1 MKNPMVNLAEER
13 QKDISNMQNIQN
25 VRNEYKNMS
34 VEECKQKCF
43 EDRFEFDACFLNI
56 TSDLNVSTSIRTL
69 HLLGAKKIFVMGKK
83 KLDRRA
89 LVGAEFYQDIQYLG
103 GLDMKTLEI
112 DDSVFL
118 ELINRDENYFPIYVE
133 MGGEN
138 LNDIIWKNLLKKS
151 EGKYYKPLLIFGN
164 EGRGIGENIFKLR
177 DKLKRS
183 AVVSIPMRGVLRS
196 LNVSASVAMVTW
208 DMVEEMYS
216 FE

>member
-1 MKNPMVNLAEER
+1 MKN
-13 QKDISNMQNIQN
+13 
-25 VRNEYKNMS
+25 
-34 VEECKQKCF
+34 
-43 EDRFEFDACFLNI
+43 
-56 TSDLNVSTSIRTL
+56 
-69 HLLGAKKIFVMGKK
+69 
-83 KLDRRA
+83 
-89 LVGAEFYQDIQYLG
+89 
-103 GLDMKTLEI
+103 LEI

-118 ELINRDENYFPIYVE
+118 EMINRDENYFPIYVE
-133 MGGEN
+133 TGGEN

-151 EGKYYKPLLIFGN
+151 EGQYYKPLLIFGN
-164 EGRGIGENIFKLR
+164 EGRGIGENIFNLR

>member
-1 MKNPMVNLAEER
+1 MKNSMVNLAEER
-13 QKDISNMQNIQN
+13 QKDISKMQNIQN
-25 VRNEYKNMS
+25 VRDEYKNLS
-34 VEECKQKCF
+34 IEECKQKCL

-69 HLLGAKKIFVMGKK
+69 HLLGANKIFILGKK

-89 LVGAEFYQDIQYLG
+89 LVGAEFYQNIEYLG
-103 GLDMKTLEI
+103 GLDMTTLEI
-112 DDSVFL
+112 DDKVFL
-118 ELINRDENYFPIYVE
+118 ELMNRDENYFPIYVE

-138 LNDIIWKNLLKKS
+138 LNDISWKNLLRKS
-151 EGKYYKPLLIFGN
+151 EGQYYKPLLIFGN

-177 DKLKRS
+177 EQLKRS

-196 LNVSASVAMVTW
+196 LNVSASVAMITW
-208 DMVEEMYS
+208 DMVDEMYC